1 MSDVN
6 KNDAK
11 NFAVVNHSVPR
22 TDGVAKV
29 TGSATYASDITLERM
44 AWAKLLRSPFAHAKI
59 LSVDVSEAK
68 RQPGVID
75 VLTANDLG
83 ALHPYY
89 GHAVKDHPLL
99 AIGKVRFVGEPV
111 AAVIGEDELSAQE
124 ALDKIKVEYAELT
137 PVLDVPSALAP
148 GAVLVHGMDYI
159 GGAFRGFDDFNNFP
173 GGTKNICQAV
183 HVEWGDVDSTFASAA
198 HIVEGEYYF
207 PMIYAYAMEPYVAL
221 ADYDPKGQLT
231 VHSSAQHPFM
241 VRHDLAEVFDL
252 PLNSVRVI
260 VPYVGGGYGS
270 KSYTKIEPLTAACS
284 WKVSRPVK
292 LQLSVEEAFLTT
304 RSDDARVYIRTAAD
318 GDGKLI
324 AKQATI
330 HLNTGAYAENSPM
343 VCRKAANRIVGPYR
357 FPNVRIDCLAIYT
370 NTVPASS
377 YRGLGAAQ
385 ITFPV
390 ESQMDELAHQIGCDP
405 QEFRL
410 RNLAHSGESIHPG
423 LRPIDADVLGDI
435 RIAAETLRSNGPLA
449 PKHGR
454 SVCCSASD
462 AGAHPVTLAMVQV
475 HADGSVSVFS
485 GSTEIGQGSHT
496 VLAQIAAEEMGVPL
510 EKVRLVGSD
519 TAVTL
524 FERSTGASRTT
535 TLMGRAVMEACRE
548 AIAQCKSMAAE
559 LLGVPVSQFTEERGG
574 IRHGKDWLTWPEI
587 IERYFQMEGCS
598 IIGRAYLRR
607 AGALKSVPVFWEI
620 GVVGLEIALDEDTG
634 KISLDTLVTVGDVG
648 LAIHPAMTE
657 SQDLGAATMGLGAGL
672 FEELIFEG
680 QQLMNG
686 TLLEYRV
693 PRFSDLARRVEL
705 KLVENRDGVGP
716 YGAKGGGE
724 GSLNPIGA
732 CLANALYQAAGVR
745 IRSLP
750 LTPERVWKAL
760 QEKKAQA
767 PAMRRKSSVAT
778 PVAKKDRAPKTR
790 SHKAR
795 APKTKV

>member
-1 MSDVN
+1 VSGPN
-6 KNDAK
+6 E
-11 NFAVVNHSVPR
+11 FAVVNHSVPR
-22 TDGVAKV
+22 ADGVAKV
-29 TGSATYASDITLERM
+29 TGSAVYTSDITVERM

-59 LSVDVSEAK
+59 LSIDASEAR

-75 VLTANDLG
+75 VLTGDDLG
-83 ALHPYY
+83 SIHPYY

-99 AIGKVRFVGEPV
+99 AIGKVRYVGEPV
-111 AAVIGEDELSAQE
+111 AAVIAENEWSAQE
-124 ALDKIKVEYAELT
+124 ALEKIKVEYEEL
-137 PVLDVPSALAP
+137 PAVLDVDSALAP
-148 GAVLVHGMDYI
+148 NATLVHGMDYI
-159 GGAFRGFDDFNNFP
+159 GGAFRGFDDFP
-173 GGTKNICQAV
+173 GGKENICQSV
-183 HVEWGDVDSTFASAA
+183 HVEWGDVDAAFAAAA
-198 HIVEGEYYF
+198 HVAEGEFYF
-207 PMIYAYAMEPYVAL
+207 PMIYAYAMEPYVAV
-221 ADYDPKGQLT
+221 ADYDAKGQLT

-260 VPYVGGGYGS
+260 VPFVGGGYGS

-304 RSDDARVYIRTAAD
+304 RSDDARVRIRTAVD
-318 GDGKLI
+318 SEGKLT
-324 AKQATI
+324 AKQALI

-357 FPNVRIDCLAIYT
+357 FPNVRIDCVAIYT

-390 ESQMDELAHQIGCDP
+390 ESQMDELAHKIGCDP

-410 RNLAHSGESIHPG
+410 RNLARSGESIHPG
-423 LRPIDADVLGDI
+423 LRPIDADVPGDI
-435 RIAAETLRSNGPLA
+435 RLADEVLRSNGALE

-475 HADGSVSVFS
+475 HGDGSVSVLS

-496 VLAQIAAEEMGVPL
+496 VLMQIAAEEMGVPL

-535 TLMGRAVMEACRE
+535 TLMGRAVLEACHE
-548 AIAQCKSMAAE
+548 AIAQCKKMAEE
-559 LLGVPVSQFTEERGG
+559 LLGVPASEFVGERGG
-574 IRHGKDWLTWPEI
+574 IRHGNDRLTWPEI

-598 IIGRAYLRR
+598 IIGRSYLRR
-607 AGALKSVPVFWEI
+607 AGPLKSVPIFWEI
-620 GVVGLEIALDEDTG
+620 GVVGVEIALDEETG

-648 LAIHPAMTE
+648 LAINPAMTE
-657 SQDLGAATMGLGAGL
+657 SQDLGAATMGFGVGL
-672 FEELIFEG
+672 FEELIYDG

-686 TLLEYRV
+686 TMLEYRV
-693 PRFSDLARRVEL
+693 PRFSDLARRIEL
-705 KLVENRDGVGP
+705 KLVQNRDGVGP

-724 GSLNPIGA
+724 GSLNPLGA
-732 CLANALYQAAGVR
+732 CLANALYQATGVR
-745 IRSLP
+745 VRRLP

-760 QEKKAQA
+760 QEKTPQGPGAGT
-767 PAMRRKSSVAT
+767 KSSANTNT
-778 PVAKKDRAPKTR
+778 PAARTRA
-790 SHKAR
+790 
-795 APKTKV
+795 

>member
-1 MSDVN
+1 MSKAK
-6 KNDAK
+6 KNNAK
-11 NFAVVNHSVPR
+11 DFAVVNHSVPR
-22 TDGVAKV
+22 ADGMAKV
-29 TGSATYASDITLERM
+29 TGTATYASDITLERM

-59 LSVDVSEAK
+59 LSIDVSEAK

-75 VLTANDLG
+75 VLTGNELG
-83 ALHPYY
+83 PLHPYY

-124 ALDKIKVEYAELT
+124 ALDKIKVDYEELT
-137 PVLDVPSALAP
+137 PVLDVKTALAP
-148 GAVLVHGMDYI
+148 GAVLVHGTDYL
-159 GGAFRGFDDFNNFP
+159 GGAFRGFDDFTDFP
-173 GGTKNICQAV
+173 GSTKNICQDV
-183 HVEWGDVDSTFASAA
+183 HVEWGDVDAAFASAA
-198 HIVEGEYYF
+198 HIVEGEFYF
-207 PMIYAYAMEPYVAL
+207 PMVYAYAMEPYVAI
-221 ADYDPKGQLT
+221 ADYDPNGQLT
-231 VHSSAQHPFM
+231 VYSSAQHPFM

-292 LQLSVEEAFLTT
+292 LQLNVEEAFLTT

-318 GDGKLI
+318 RDGKLL

-357 FPNVRIDCLAIYT
+357 FPNVKIDCLAIYT

-390 ESQMDELAHQIGCDP
+390 ESQMDELALKIGRDP

-423 LRPIDADVLGDI
+423 LRPIDADVPGDI
-435 RIAAETLRSNGPLA
+435 RIAAEALRSNGALA

-454 SVCCSASD
+454 SVCCSCSD

-475 HADGSVSVFS
+475 YADGSLSVLS

-510 EKVRLVGSD
+510 EKVKVLGTD
-519 TAVTL
+519 TAVML

-548 AIAQCKSMAAE
+548 AIAQCKTMAAE
-559 LLGVPVSQFTEERGG
+559 VLGVPASELIEERGG
-574 IRHGKDWLTWPEI
+574 VRHGKEFLTWPEI
-587 IERYFQMEGCS
+587 MERYFQMEGCS

-607 AGALKSVPVFWEI
+607 AGPFKSVPIFWEI
-620 GVVGLEIALDEDTG
+620 GVVGTEIALDEETG
-634 KISLDTLVTVGDVG
+634 KISLETLVTVGDVG

-657 SQDLGAATMGLGAGL
+657 SQDLGAATMGLGIGL
-672 FEELIFEG
+672 FEELIYDG

-686 TLLEYRV
+686 TMLEYRV

-705 KLVENRDGVGP
+705 KLVQNQDGVGP

-724 GSLNPIGA
+724 GSVNPIGA

-767 PAMRRKSSVAT
+767 PVAQKKSSAV
-778 PVAKKDRAPKTR
+778 PKPQVR
-790 SHKAR
+790 RRPAHKAR
-795 APKTKV
+795 APKRRA

>member
-1 MSDVN
+1 VSN
-6 KNDAK
+6 AKKNDAK

-22 TDGVAKV
+22 ADGVAKV
-29 TGSATYASDITLERM
+29 TGTATYASDITLERM

-59 LSVDVSEAK
+59 LSIDLSEAK

-75 VLTANDLG
+75 VLTGNNLG
-83 ALHPYY
+83 PLHPYY

-111 AAVIGEDELSAQE
+111 AAVIAEDELSAQE
-124 ALDKIKVEYAELT
+124 ALDKIKVDYEELT
-137 PVLDVPSALAP
+137 PVLDVKTALASS
-148 GAVLVHGMDYI
+148 AVLVHGTDYI
-159 GGAFRGFDDFNNFP
+159 GGAFRGFDDFTDFP
-173 GGTKNICQAV
+173 GSTKNICQDV
-183 HVEWGDVDSTFASAA
+183 HVEWGDVDAAFASAA
-198 HIVEGEYYF
+198 HIVEGEFYF
-207 PMIYAYAMEPYVAL
+207 PMVYAYAMEPYVAV
-221 ADYDPKGQLT
+221 ADYDPNGQLT
-231 VHSSAQHPFM
+231 VYSSAQHPFM

-292 LQLSVEEAFLTT
+292 LQLNVEEAFLTT

-318 GDGKLI
+318 RNGKLV

-357 FPNVRIDCLAIYT
+357 FPNVKIDCLAIYT

-390 ESQMDELAHQIGCDP
+390 ESQMDELALKIGCDP

-423 LRPIDADVLGDI
+423 LRPIDADVPGDI
-435 RIAAETLRSNGPLA
+435 RIAAEALRSNGPLA
-449 PKHGR
+449 SKHGR
-454 SVCCSASD
+454 SVCCSCSD

-475 HADGSVSVFS
+475 YADGSVSVLS

-510 EKVRLVGSD
+510 EKVKVLGTD
-519 TAVTL
+519 TAVML

-548 AIAQCKSMAAE
+548 AIAQCTTMAAE
-559 LLGVPVSQFTEERGG
+559 VLGVPVSELIEERGG
-574 IRHGKDWLTWPEI
+574 IRHGKEWLTWPEI
-587 IERYFQMEGCS
+587 MERYFQMEGCS

-607 AGALKSVPVFWEI
+607 AGPFKSVPIFWEI
-620 GVVGLEIALDEDTG
+620 GVVGTEIALDEETG

-657 SQDLGAATMGLGAGL
+657 SQDLGAATMGLGVGL
-672 FEELIFEG
+672 FEELIYDG

-686 TLLEYRV
+686 TMLEYRV

-705 KLVENRDGVGP
+705 KLVQNQDGVGP

-724 GSLNPIGA
+724 GSVNPVGA

-760 QEKKAQA
+760 QEKKAHA
-767 PAMRRKSSVAT
+767 PVAKEKSSVAPKPRARRT
-778 PVAKKDRAPKTR
+778 RVRKTRAPKR
-790 SHKAR
+790 R
-795 APKTKV
+795 A